1 MRLCLMMQKS
11 YIIQSLQKSTAIMA
25 VLFFNKRL
33 KPLFCLKFK
42 HYIMAEA
49 KKKRTK
55 QEMDAL
61 YDYAKML
68 FIYDKLTQKEI
79 SKKTDVSEPTISKWV
94 KDGNWEDYR
103 KAISVTRDER
113 YRSTI
118 NQLTEL
124 DNLINSR
131 DENYRFPTKDESNIR
146 RKLVADL
153 KTLEVECGIVDVI
166 NVSIRLLEWLR
177 KVDNEKAKE
186 MSDIFNSYIKSSFK

>member
-1 MRLCLMMQKS
+1 
-11 YIIQSLQKSTAIMA
+11 MA
-25 VLFFNKRL
+25 VLFFIKRL
-33 KPLFCLKFK
+33 KRLFCLKFK
-42 HYIMAEA
+42 HAIMADS

-55 QEMDAL
+55 QEMEAL

-68 FIYDKLTQKEI
+68 FIYDKLTQKDI
-79 SKKTDVSEPTISKWV
+79 SKKIDVSEPTISKWA
-94 KDGNWEDYR
+94 KEGSWEDYR

-131 DENYRFPTKDESNIR
+131 DDMHRFPSKDESNIR

-153 KTLEVECGIVDVI
+153 KALEVECGIVDVI
-166 NVSIRLLEWLR
+166 NVSIKLLEWLR
-177 KVDNEKAKE
+177 QVDNEKAKE
-186 MSDIFNSYIKSSFK
+186 LSEIFNSYIKSTLK

>member
-1 MRLCLMMQKS
+1 MLK
-11 YIIQSLQKSTAIMA
+11 INST
-25 VLFFNKRL
+25 K
-33 KPLFCLKFK
+33 
-42 HYIMAEA
+42 MAEP

-94 KDGNWEDYR
+94 KEGNWEDYR

>member
-1 MRLCLMMQKS
+1 MS
-11 YIIQSLQKSTAIMA
+11 E
-25 VLFFNKRL
+25 NN
-33 KPLFCLKFK
+33 
-42 HYIMAEA
+42 

-55 QEMDAL
+55 QELEQL

-68 FIYDKLTQKEI
+68 FVYDKLSQKEI
-79 SKKTDVSEPTISKWV
+79 SVKTGVSEVTLSKWANGSV
-94 KDGNWEDYR
+94 NGEVWEEYR

-131 DENYRFPTKDESNIR
+131 DDKYRFPSKDESNIR

-153 KTLEVECGIVDVI
+153 KALEVECGIVDII
-166 NVSIRLLEWLR
+166 NVSIKLLDWLR
-177 KVDNEKAKE
+177 KVDVEKAKE
-186 MSDIFNSYIKSSFK
+186 VADIFNSYIKSSFK

>member
-1 MRLCLMMQKS
+1 
-11 YIIQSLQKSTAIMA
+11 
-25 VLFFNKRL
+25 
-33 KPLFCLKFK
+33 
-42 HYIMAEA
+42 MAEN

-68 FIYDKLTQKEI
+68 FIYDKLSQKEI
-79 SKKTDVSEPTISKWV
+79 ALKADVSEVTVSKWA
-94 KDGNWEDYR
+94 KAGNWDDYR

-124 DNLINSR
+124 DNLIASR
-131 DENYRFPTKDESNIR
+131 NENYRFPDKDESNIR

-153 KTLEVECGIVDVI
+153 KALEVECGIVDVI
-166 NVSIRLLEWLR
+166 NVSIKLLEWLR
-177 KVDNEKAKE
+177 QVDNEKAKE
-186 MSDIFNSYIKSSFK
+186 LSDIFNSYIKSTLK

>member
-1 MRLCLMMQKS
+1 MK
-11 YIIQSLQKSTAIMA
+11 IKA
-25 VLFFNKRL
+25 VK
-33 KPLFCLKFK
+33 
-42 HYIMAEA
+42 MAEP

-68 FIYDKLTQKEI
+68 YVYDKLSQKEI
-79 SKKTDVSEPTISKWV
+79 ALKADVSEVTVSKWV
-94 KDGNWEDYR
+94 KSGNWDDYR

-124 DNLINSR
+124 DNLIASR
-131 DENYRFPTKDESNIR
+131 DENHRFPDKDESNIR

-153 KTLEVECGIVDVI
+153 KALEVECGIVDVI
-166 NVSIRLLEWLR
+166 NVSIKLLEWLR
-177 KVDNEKAKE
+177 PVDNEKAKE
-186 MSDIFNSYIKSSFK
+186 LSDIFNSYIKSTLK

>member
-1 MRLCLMMQKS
+1 M
-11 YIIQSLQKSTAIMA
+11 T

-33 KPLFCLKFK
+33 KRLFCLKLK
-42 HYIMAEA
+42 YAIMADN

-68 FIYDKLTQKEI
+68 YIYDKLTQKEI
-79 SKKTDVSEPTISKWV
+79 SKKADVSEPTISKWAN
-94 KDGNWEDYR
+94 DGKWDDYR

-131 DENYRFPTKDESNIR
+131 DENHRFPSKDESNIR

-153 KTLEVECGIVDVI
+153 KSLEVECGIVDVI
-166 NVSIRLLEWLR
+166 NVSIKLLEWLR
-177 KVDNEKAKE
+177 QVDNEKAKE
-186 MSDIFNSYIKSSFK
+186 LSDIFNSYIKSTLK

>member
-1 MRLCLMMQKS
+1 
-11 YIIQSLQKSTAIMA
+11 MA
-25 VLFFNKRL
+25 DN
-33 KPLFCLKFK
+33 
-42 HYIMAEA
+42 

-68 FIYDKLTQKEI
+68 FIYDKLSQKEI
-79 SKKTDVSEPTISKWV
+79 ALKADVSEVTVSKWS
-94 KDGNWEDYR
+94 KAGNWDDYR

-124 DNLINSR
+124 DNLIAGR
-131 DENYRFPTKDESNIR
+131 APNYRFPDKDESNIR

-153 KTLEVECGIVDVI
+153 KALEVECGIVDVI
-166 NVSIRLLEWLR
+166 NVSIKLLEWLR
-177 KVDNEKAKE
+177 QVDNEKAKE
-186 MSDIFNSYIKSSFK
+186 LSDIFNSYIKSTLK

>member
-1 MRLCLMMQKS
+1 
-11 YIIQSLQKSTAIMA
+11 
-25 VLFFNKRL
+25 
-33 KPLFCLKFK
+33 
-42 HYIMAEA
+42 MAEA

-94 KDGNWEDYR
+94 KEGNWEDYR